1 MGTTLVILYMVQL
14 KSAGAP
20 YLSPLIPFKRKRVSP
35 SG

>member
-1 MGTTLVILYMVQL
+1 MVQL